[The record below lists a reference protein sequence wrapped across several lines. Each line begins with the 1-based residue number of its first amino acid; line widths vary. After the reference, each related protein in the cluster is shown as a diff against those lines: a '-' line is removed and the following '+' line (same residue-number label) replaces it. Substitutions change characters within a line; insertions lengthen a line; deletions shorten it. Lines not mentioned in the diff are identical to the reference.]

1 MRFRV
6 VYESSQSNDDKVY
19 AKTDN
24 NQHPMIQG
32 VQYMKSGV
40 IAKIAAAAC
49 VTALAACLMT
59 GCFGGPAAT
68 MNEEQQANRAY
79 MSQVNQTMEE
89 LDSSLDG
96 FVDAVSRGDVV
107 NMRSQAD
114 SAYKTLDKLERIEVP
129 DDMADIQESY
139 VEGTSKLRE
148 ALDGYIE
155 LYTDESN
162 PGFDWSGYDK
172 RIAEVQ
178 KLYDD
183 GVTALEA
190 GDEAAAQKS

>member
-6 VYESSQSNDDKVY
+6 VYDCSWSNDDKVY
-19 AKTDN
+19 TKTDGI
-24 NQHPMIQG
+24 QHTIIRG

-40 IAKIAAAAC
+40 IARIAAAAC
-49 VTALAACLMT
+49 ATALAACLMT

-114 SAYKTLDKLERIEVP
+114 NAYKTLDKLESIEVP
-129 DDMADIQESY
+129 DAMADIQESY

-155 LYTDESN
+155 LYTDASN

-172 RIAEVQ
+172 RIAEIQ

-183 GVTALEA
+183 GVAALEA

>member
-1 MRFRV
+1 MRFRM
-6 VYESSQSNDDKVY
+6 VYGCSPSNDDKVD
-19 AKTDN
+19 AKIDS
-24 NQHPMIQG
+24 NQHPMIRG

-40 IAKIAAAAC
+40 IAKIASTTC
-49 VTALAACLMT
+49 VAALAACLMT
-59 GCFGGPAAT
+59 GCFGGPTAT

-114 SAYKTLDKLERIEVP
+114 NAYKTLDKLESIEAP
-129 DDMADIQESY
+129 DDMADIQENY

-155 LYTDESN
+155 LYTDASN
-162 PGFDWSGYDK
+162 SGFDWSEYDK
-172 RIAEVQ
+172 RIAEIQ
-178 KLYDD
+178 GLYND
-183 GVTALEA
+183 GVAALEA

>member
-1 MRFRV
+1 
-6 VYESSQSNDDKVY
+6 
-19 AKTDN
+19 
-24 NQHPMIQG
+24 
-32 VQYMKSGV
+32 
-40 IAKIAAAAC
+40 
-49 VTALAACLMT
+49 
-59 GCFGGPAAT
+59 
-68 MNEEQQANRAY
+68 
-79 MSQVNQTMEE
+79 MEE

-114 SAYKTLDKLERIEVP
+114 NAYKTLDKLESIEVP
-129 DDMADIQESY
+129 DAMADIQESY

-155 LYTDESN
+155 LYTDASN

-172 RIAEVQ
+172 RIAEIQ

-183 GVTALEA
+183 GVAALEA

>member
-1 MRFRV
+1 MRFRMV
-6 VYESSQSNDDKVY
+6 SACSWANDDKVY
-19 AKTDN
+19 VKIDSNPHAK
-24 NQHPMIQG
+24 IRG
-32 VQYMKSGV
+32 VLLMKSNV

-49 VTALAACLMT
+49 AAVFAACLMT

-68 MNEEQQANRAY
+68 MSEEQQANRAY

-114 SAYKTLDKLERIEVP
+114 NAYKTLDKLESIEVP
-129 DDMADIQESY
+129 DAMADIQESY

-155 LYTDESN
+155 LYTDASN

-172 RIAEVQ
+172 RIAEIQ

-183 GVTALEA
+183 GVAALEA

>member
-1 MRFRV
+1 
-6 VYESSQSNDDKVY
+6 
-19 AKTDN
+19 
-24 NQHPMIQG
+24 
-32 VQYMKSGV
+32 MKSGV
-40 IAKIAAAAC
+40 IAKIFAAAC
-49 VTALAACLMT
+49 VAALAACLMT

-89 LDSSLDG
+89 LDANLDG

-114 SAYKTLDKLERIEVP
+114 SAYKTLDKLESLEVP

-139 VEGTSKLRE
+139 TEGTEKLRK
-148 ALDGYIE
+148 ALDEYIE
-155 LYTDESN
+155 LYTDASN
-162 PGFDWSGYDK
+162 PDFNWSTYDK
-172 RIAEVQ
+172 RIAEIQ
-178 KLYDD
+178 ALYDE
-183 GVTALEA
+183 GVAALEA

>member
-6 VYESSQSNDDKVY
+6 VYDCSQSNDDKVD
-19 AKTDN
+19 AKTDS
-24 NQHPMIQG
+24 NQHTMIRG

-40 IAKIAAAAC
+40 IAKIIAAAC

-59 GCFGGPAAT
+59 SCFGGPAAT

-89 LDSSLDG
+89 LDASLDG

-114 SAYKTLDKLERIEVP
+114 NAYKTLDKLESIEVP

-148 ALDGYIE
+148 ALDGYIK
-155 LYTDESN
+155 LYTDASN
-162 PGFDWSGYDK
+162 PDFDWSGYDK
-172 RIAEVQ
+172 RIAEIQ

-183 GVTALEA
+183 GVAALEA

>member
-1 MRFRV
+1 MRFRMV
-6 VYESSQSNDDKVY
+6 SACSWANDDKVY
-19 AKTDN
+19 VKIDSNPHAK
-24 NQHPMIQG
+24 IRG
-32 VQYMKSGV
+32 VLLMKSNV

-49 VTALAACLMT
+49 AAVFAACLMT

-68 MNEEQQANRAY
+68 MSEEQQANRAY

-114 SAYKTLDKLERIEVP
+114 NAYKTLDKRESSEGP
-129 DDMADIQESY
+129 DAMADIQESY

-155 LYTDESN
+155 LYTDASN

-172 RIAEVQ
+172 RIAEIQ

-183 GVTALEA
+183 GVAALEA